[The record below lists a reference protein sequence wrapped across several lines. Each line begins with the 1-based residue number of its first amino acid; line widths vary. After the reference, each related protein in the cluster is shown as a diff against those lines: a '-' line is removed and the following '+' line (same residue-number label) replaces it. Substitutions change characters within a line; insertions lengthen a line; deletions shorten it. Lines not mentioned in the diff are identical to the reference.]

1 MLLFKE
7 YVYKLSAGLNLIG
20 LTLTLVMVATVVV
33 DIFGRALFNL
43 PLQGSY
49 ELVECIMGLVIVF
62 AIGYTQVRN
71 SHINVPGVVELL
83 PPRGQRIANA
93 FISFAGF
100 ITYGLFAW
108 QAYVK
113 AGMEIKAQTVS
124 AVLAIPKYPF
134 LYACAFGFGVLALV
148 YLVQAIEPDK
158 AEESTEAEIGV

>member
-7 YVYKLSAGLNLIG
+7 YVYKLSASLNLIG
-20 LTLTLVMVATVVV
+20 LSLTLVMVATVVV
-33 DIFGRALFNL
+33 DIFGRALFNI

-71 SHINVPGVVELL
+71 SHINVPGVIELL
-83 PPRGQRIANA
+83 PQSGQRTANA
-93 FISFAGF
+93 VVNLIGF
-100 ITYGLFAW
+100 VTYSLFAW
-108 QAYVK
+108 QAFIK
-113 AGMEIKAQTVS
+113 AGTEIKAQTVS

-148 YLVQAIEPDK
+148 YLAQAFAPDEV
-158 AEESTEAEIGV
+158 EESDETEIGV